1 MKGRVRWNE
10 ENLGEIEATK
20 PVRQKITEPKTP
32 YHPMMEDDVLWFD
45 KSLDSPS
52 PRRGSFD
59 DCVDRNVDAMDA
71 EELRTA
77 LNDVASS
84 SRKTTGWTSSDD
96 EADNMDQE
104 DEGSELN
111 RSRSFREHR
120 RAHYDEFRKVRELQ
134 RKGSV
139 LEEEEE
145 DDGNGHGMNRKGNS
159 TSSSLRAGVTGG
171 GTAILPQPSS
181 DPPANGD

>member
-1 MKGRVRWNE
+1 
-10 ENLGEIEATK
+10 
-20 PVRQKITEPKTP
+20 
-32 YHPMMEDDVLWFD
+32 MMEDD
-45 KSLDSPS
+45 DSPS

-59 DCVDRNVDAMDA
+59 DCVDLNVNAMDA

-96 EADNMDQE
+96 EADHMDQE
-104 DEGSELN
+104 DGSPMVLIFLKDYKSPIFVLRMGLRMYIQYVMFGSELN

-120 RAHYDEFRKVRELQ
+120 RAHYDEFLKVRELQ

-139 LEEEEE
+139 IEDEEE

-159 TSSSLRAGVTGG
+159 TSSSLTAGVAGG
-171 GTAILPQPSS
+171 GFCNFASTVF
-181 DPPANGD
+181 